1 MKLYYFYDQ
10 RADVFYF
17 SEGKPSAKSISQE
30 TSDDVILRLDRKTG
44 RVKGFTVLNFSK
56 RLKSKSQPIELPII
70 PKLTPA

>member
-70 PKLTPA
+70 AKLTPA